1 MLDVTYY
8 GNAAFAIASAGTT
21 VLVDP
26 YLTDSE
32 ECPWDASEVIDREDP
47 DAVCVTHAAF
57 DHVGDAPA
65 LARDEGLP
73 VLTDPATARYLRS
86 EGVPADRITSVIWG
100 MTAEV
105 GDLSIR
111 ILETRHASIHEDD
124 EEFVSGVPLSFLI
137 RTGADGAA
145 PGDDAGAAGTNT
157 SVYHMGDT
165 SLFRD
170 LETYGDLHDPD
181 VVLVGVGQAYDAAA
195 EADGPITPRISEL
208 STEEAV
214 LATRWLGA
222 DRAVPMHYVGD
233 ERERFLDA
241 MADAGDVPE
250 AVPLDPGESLRVE

>member
-1 MLDVTYY
+1 MLGVTYY

-32 ECPWDASEVIDREDP
+32 ECPWDASEVVDREDP

-57 DHVGDAPA
+57 DHVGDAA
-65 LARDEGLP
+65 EIARDEGIP
-73 VLTDPATARYLRS
+73 VLTEPATARYLRS
-86 EGVPADRITSVIWG
+86 EGVPDERITSVIWG
-100 MTAEV
+100 MTASV

-111 ILETRHASIHEDD
+111 ILESRHASIHEDD
-124 EEFVSGVPLSFLI
+124 EEFVSGVPLSFLFCD
-137 RTGADGAA
+137 DGEGDGPAGSAA
-145 PGDDAGAAGTNT
+145 

-165 SLFRD
+165 SIFRD

-195 EADGPITPRISEL
+195 ASDGPITPLISEL
-208 STEEAV
+208 STDEAV

-241 MADAGDVPE
+241 MADAGGVPE